1 VKTRPLKEA
10 STLERRLPM
19 TTRRALGSLAVLG
32 LALSACTGMITLD
45 TSPSPAVAYAPAGGA
60 AAPNVAAITRI
71 ASEGMVDVEVTVG
84 APPSVSLSCAPE
96 LTPHVHIEAQGDL
109 LRIWTDPNLASLHTG
124 RCVALI
130 GSPRLLS
137 FEASGSGDGHIHG
150 PAGELAQATTSG
162 SGDVVI
168 DELAAPTARL
178 ASTGSGDITA
188 RGLHAQTLEITTTGS
203 GDLHVAGTSDRMQVT
218 SSGSGDIDAR
228 ALAAADVEAHT
239 SGSGDLEV
247 QASQRA
253 SVDTTGSG
261 DIVVRGNPAQRSG
274 THEGSGEI
282 RFE

>member
-1 VKTRPLKEA
+1 
-10 STLERRLPM
+10 M
-19 TTRRALGSLAVLG
+19 TTRRALGSLVVLG
-32 LALSACTGMITLD
+32 LALSACTGVITLD
-45 TSPSPAVAYAPAGGA
+45 TSPSPTVAYAPVGGA

-84 APPSVSLSCAPE
+84 APPSVSLSCATD
-96 LTPHVHIEAQGDL
+96 LAPHIHIESQGDL
-109 LRIWTDPNLASLHTG
+109 LRIWTDPNLTLVHSG

-150 PAGELAQATTSG
+150 PAPELTHATTSG

-168 DELAAPTARL
+168 DELAAPTVRL
-178 ASTGSGDITA
+178 SSTGSGDLTA
-188 RGLHAQTLEITTTGS
+188 RGLRAQTLEITTSGS
-203 GDLHVAGTSDRMQVT
+203 GDIHVAGTSDRVQLT

-239 SGSGDLEV
+239 SGSGDLAV

-253 SVDTTGSG
+253 SVDTSGSG

-274 THEGSGEI
+274 NHEGSGEI
-282 RFE
+282 HFE